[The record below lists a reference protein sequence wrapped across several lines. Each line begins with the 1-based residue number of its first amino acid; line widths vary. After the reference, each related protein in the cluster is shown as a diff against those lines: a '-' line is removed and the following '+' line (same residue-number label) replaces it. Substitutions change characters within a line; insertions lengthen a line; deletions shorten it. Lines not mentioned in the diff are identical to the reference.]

1 MFGRLTTRWRERRQ
15 TKAAATKLVHQ
26 VFEAMR
32 QPEFYVS
39 GGVPDTLTGRFDLSV
54 LHAGL
59 LLRVLSKRKGLEPL
73 AQAVANEFFAEIDE
87 AFRRMGVGDPAIPK
101 RVRGSAE
108 AFYGRLKAYDH
119 AISQGSFDAIKA
131 ALVRNLYADKAP
143 DAQALDAMA
152 QHMLR
157 VAGLVSGTSAEDF
170 VRGEIRFPHFDGAQ
184 GS

>member
-1 MFGRLTTRWRERRQ
+1 MFGRLATRWRERRQ

-32 QPEFYVS
+32 QPEFFIS
-39 GGVPDTLTGRFDLSV
+39 GGVSDTLTGRFDLST

-59 LLRVLSKRKGLEPL
+59 LLRVLSKRRGLEPL
-73 AQAVANEFFAEIDE
+73 AQAVANEFFSEIDD
-87 AFRRMGVGDPAIPK
+87 AFRRMGVGDPAIPR
-101 RVRGSAE
+101 RVRNSAE
-108 AFYGRLKAYDH
+108 AFYGRLKAYDV
-119 AISQGSFDAIKA
+119 ALSIGNFDAIKG

-157 VAGLVSGTSAEDF
+157 VAGLVSGTSSTEF
-170 VRGEIRFPHFDGAQ
+170 GRGEIRFPRFDGEQ